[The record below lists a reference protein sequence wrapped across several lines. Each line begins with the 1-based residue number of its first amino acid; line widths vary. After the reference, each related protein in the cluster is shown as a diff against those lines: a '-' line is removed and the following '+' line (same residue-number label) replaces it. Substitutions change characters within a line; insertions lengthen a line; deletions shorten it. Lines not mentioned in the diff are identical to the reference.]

1 MMQSSELWCPSE
13 YMTEEEHERL
23 ENARKELEKV
33 LLELERKPTMLWR
46 LFRETA
52 LLDGGGCRDIVEE
65 HILPKLNA
73 TDVKFL
79 YGVNTETR
87 KLIKRSSRES
97 DLKKGFKV
105 KEMSSISTLEFAWEH
120 KSLWPRWWTETYFC
134 EKVAKTNKL
143 ELLKWAREEKKCE
156 WDYRTRNMA
165 AYQGNLEMVKY
176 CVANECPIDTG
187 ACAYAARNGHL
198 EILKYLREE
207 AKAPWYYDTAYLA
220 ARNGHLH
227 ILEYLV
233 ERKYD
238 KYSEK
243 ACEYAAKYGHLDC
256 LKYLHETAKWSWDSH
271 AVRYAHKNNH
281 TDCVQYLL
289 DNNCPLP
296 EGWRYED
303 GELHIIEAVKFGS
316 FTLKSGLQS
325 PIYIDLRVIVSYPDV
340 LTAVAECMWDVLSN
354 NGAKFDNMC
363 GVPYTALPIATC
375 MSLNHDCPMLMRRKE
390 VKDYG
395 TKKAIEGAFE
405 KGQTCL
411 LVEDLVTSGM
421 SVMETVHPLQH
432 VGLKTT
438 DVVVL
443 IDREQGGEQTL
454 KKNGLKLHAVLPLSR
469 VLKVLEKEGKMSKEL
484 VEEVQQFIAANQTGG
499 DKPKEEKTKRET
511 YAERAK
517 IASNQCA
524 KDMFHL
530 MEKKKSN
537 LCVAA
542 DVDTAKE
549 LLELAETLGPEI
561 CMLKTHCDLYPDFT
575 EDFGE
580 KLQAI
585 AKKHDFLIF
594 EDRKFADIGNTVVG
608 QYSSGVHKI
617 ADWSHVTNAHIV
629 PGSGIIDGLKSVGLP
644 KKRGLLLLA
653 EMSSKGTM
661 ANGAY
666 TEAAIQMAKD
676 HKDFVMGF
684 IATNPNAWK
693 VEWSK
698 GLINMTPGVQLQVG
712 GDSMGQQY
720 NTPMNVICNNGSD
733 VIIVGRG
740 IYKAQDPAKAASE
753 YREAGWEA
761 YEKSVK

>member
-1 MMQSSELWCPSE
+1 
-13 YMTEEEHERL
+13 
-23 ENARKELEKV
+23 
-33 LLELERKPTMLWR
+33 
-46 LFRETA
+46 
-52 LLDGGGCRDIVEE
+52 
-65 HILPKLNA
+65 
-73 TDVKFL
+73 
-79 YGVNTETR
+79 
-87 KLIKRSSRES
+87 
-97 DLKKGFKV
+97 
-105 KEMSSISTLEFAWEH
+105 
-120 KSLWPRWWTETYFC
+120 
-134 EKVAKTNKL
+134 
-143 ELLKWAREEKKCE
+143 
-156 WDYRTRNMA
+156 
-165 AYQGNLEMVKY
+165 
-176 CVANECPIDTG
+176 
-187 ACAYAARNGHL
+187 
-198 EILKYLREE
+198 
-207 AKAPWYYDTAYLA
+207 
-220 ARNGHLH
+220 
-227 ILEYLV
+227 
-233 ERKYD
+233 
-238 KYSEK
+238 
-243 ACEYAAKYGHLDC
+243 
-256 LKYLHETAKWSWDSH
+256 
-271 AVRYAHKNNH
+271 
-281 TDCVQYLL
+281 
-289 DNNCPLP
+289 
-296 EGWRYED
+296 
-303 GELHIIEAVKFGS
+303 
-316 FTLKSGLQS
+316 
-325 PIYIDLRVIVSYPDV
+325 
-340 LTAVAECMWDVLSN
+340 
-354 NGAKFDNMC
+354 
-363 GVPYTALPIATC
+363 
-375 MSLNHDCPMLMRRKE
+375 
-390 VKDYG
+390 
-395 TKKAIEGAFE
+395 
-405 KGQTCL
+405 
-411 LVEDLVTSGM
+411 
-421 SVMETVHPLQH
+421 
-432 VGLKTT
+432 
-438 DVVVL
+438 
-443 IDREQGGEQTL
+443 
-454 KKNGLKLHAVLPLSR
+454 
-469 VLKVLEKEGKMSKEL
+469 
-484 VEEVQQFIAANQTGG
+484 
-499 DKPKEEKTKRET
+499 
-511 YAERAK
+511 
-517 IASNQCA
+517 
-524 KDMFHL
+524 MFHL

-753 YREAGWEA
+753 YRKAGWEA
-761 YEKSVK
+761 YEKSVNSVIFLREFKREKLIKEREGENACCFIILIRVFFIYCKMYLLQSELLDRDVFIGIFGHHFTHRHLEIFLRHVHSPLSQRVHPSFRAHRFTLRPGRPSHFTRDRFQIDASD

>member
-469 VLKVLEKEGKMSKEL
+469 VLKVLKKEGKMSKEL